1 MKYIVT
7 LNGNKYEVEV
17 EAIGNES
24 TRTVAP
30 VQTVKPVNNSSS
42 GTNAVSPMPGTIL
55 DIKTSVGAS
64 GKAGDV
70 LFVLEAM
77 KMENDIV
84 APCDGTVTQ
93 INVTKGA
100 TVATDEVLAVIG

>member
-7 LNGNKYEVEV
+7 INGNKYEVEV
-17 EAIGNES
+17 EAVGGQGNVTAAAPAPAKQPSIGAS
-24 TRTVAP
+24 G
-30 VQTVKPVNNSSS
+30 SS
-42 GTNAVSPMPGTIL
+42 AVSPMPGIIL
-55 DIKTSVGAS
+55 DVRTSVGAS
-64 GKAGDV
+64 VKKGDV